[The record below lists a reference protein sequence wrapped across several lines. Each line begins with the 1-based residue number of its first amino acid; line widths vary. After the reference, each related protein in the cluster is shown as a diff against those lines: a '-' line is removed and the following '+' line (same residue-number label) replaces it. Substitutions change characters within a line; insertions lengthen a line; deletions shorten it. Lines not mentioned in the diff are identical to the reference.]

1 MAEYKTGQKIWVV
14 KNALTKGIRCAK
26 IHEVETYTVKD
37 RCLQTGWAWVESG
50 KILLST
56 NTQIKSYLKADR
68 DFFATKEA
76 AIERANALRS
86 KQIAAL
92 ERRIKKLKEL
102 EF

>member
-1 MAEYKTGQKIWVV
+1 MTDYKTGQEIWVA
-14 KNALTKGIRCAK
+14 KSALTKGICCAK
-26 IHEVETYTVKD
+26 IYAVEVSMVDGVKT
-37 RCLQTGWAWVESG
+37 QTGWAWVESG

-68 DFFATKEA
+68 DFFAAKEA

>member
-1 MAEYKTGQKIWVV
+1 MTDYKTGQEIWVV
-14 KNALTKGIRCAK
+14 KSALTKGIRCAK
-26 IHEVETYTVKD
+26 IYAVEVSIVDGVKT
-37 RCLQTGWAWVESG
+37 QTGWAWVESG

-92 ERRIKKLKEL
+92 ERRIKRLKEL

>member
-1 MAEYKTGQKIWVV
+1 MIVMTDYKAGQEIWVV
-14 KNALTKGIRCAK
+14 KSALAKGIQKLRL
-26 IHEVETYTVKD
+26 HEVD
-37 RCLQTGWAWVESG
+37 AQAGWAWVEAYG
-50 KILLST
+50 AAYAH
-56 NTQIKSYLKADR
+56 YLKADR
-68 DFFATKEA
+68 DFFASKEA

>member
-1 MAEYKTGQKIWVV
+1 MVTYKPVGLGLKAV
-14 KNALTKGIRCAK
+14 KSCSQPI
-26 IHEVETYTVKD
+26 
-37 RCLQTGWAWVESG
+37 
-50 KILLST
+50 

>member
-1 MAEYKTGQKIWVV
+1 VTEYKTGQQVWVA
-14 KNALTKGIRCAK
+14 KPALTTGIHHAK
-26 IHEVETYTVKD
+26 IYAIDYRDLDGVEV
-37 RCLQTGWAWVESG
+37 QTGWAWVESS
-50 KILLST
+50 KIMLST
-56 NTQIKSYLKADR
+56 QAPIKSYLKADR

-92 ERRIKKLKEL
+92 ERRIGRLKEL